1 MGTTGA
7 TLHCRVQS
15 LAEAQQFAESLR
27 SEFSRIEPGSGWFRG
42 QVEGPVAGGRNT
54 LEFPAKGRF
63 DEGLWQFAD
72 GPLPESASARRIE
85 GEWDVSLRDPA
96 MEVRFRSTAD
106 GEAADARWRANATEG
121 EGHAERLVRLWDAT
135 AAKR

>member
-1 MGTTGA
+1 M
-7 TLHCRVQS
+7 
-15 LAEAQQFAESLR
+15 R
-27 SEFSRIEPGSGWFRG
+27 SF
-42 QVEGPVAGGRNT
+42 
-54 LEFPAKGRF
+54 FPAAMDAVRLGAQRISV
-63 DEGLWQFAD
+63 DEGELSL
-72 GPLPESASARRIE
+72 GLPASQERGAGERLVAAARELRWE

>member
-42 QVEGPVAGGRNT
+42 QVEWLVAGGRNT

-72 GPLPESASARRIE
+72 GPLPESASARRIVAHE
-85 GEWDVSLRDPA
+85 IDRDDQP
-96 MEVRFRSTAD
+96 TAD
-106 GEAADARWRANATEG
+106 GNDRGSVEYTSTDLIRTAGAADPTRAPT
-121 EGHAERLVRLWDAT
+121 
-135 AAKR
+135 